1 MPPPPSP
8 RDLEWPVLPDDVMV
22 PIFYYMDMRSIM
34 KCQRGCVSWYAM
46 LVDHDEYL
54 WKPKVRA
61 ICPQGLLPRK
71 RKGELWKDIYQLYFA
86 WLRPMTI
93 QHFQLTTHEVTHL
106 PLPNGATVLPNL
118 LADAKLAHP
127 VDGCNGM
134 IHGSTVEHP
143 EFELLAAFIASR
155 DDDGKAVLAA
165 RHAVVCS
172 DRIVYLRMGK
182 LHYIRFTGKYLMQEE
197 TDCTIFVGDEPR
209 IDPGIRSNTYAVA
222 GSECT
227 VFRDMDTDAICAI
240 IEDEGTEEGVL
251 CGNLYAAQAYNP
263 ELMRASLELFALPEP
278 VKTGYDIDAMP
289 VGPCPPLCSML
300 DIPASVPRL
309 DPIAV
314 VDHIDD
320 SLNAVI
326 LNDHFLAYRT
336 WSSDRIHPIIIVRWK
351 DRSEYATLLLDDM
364 DENLVLH
371 LILSR
376 LHLIVLCGTG
386 HYVYIYEL
394 ATMKRLHSF
403 NLFELI
409 GDLGTIDWVKLSPD
423 ENAIIFGVDGG
434 CLLWFDIRNRRAV
447 LYFRPSHE
455 ENTEERGLWIVYRGI
470 KINGNYPP
478 EQVVCRIF
486 DTS

>member
-1 MPPPPSP
+1 MLPSP
-8 RDLEWPVLPDDVMV
+8 PLPRNPQLPILPEDVMV
-22 PIFYYMDMRSIM
+22 PIFYYMDMRTLM
-34 KCQRGCVSWYAM
+34 KCQRGCASWYAM
-46 LVDHDEYL
+46 LADHDGYL
-54 WKPKVRA
+54 WKAKVRA
-61 ICPQGLLPRK
+61 ICPQGLLPRR
-71 RKGELWKDIYQLYFA
+71 RKGELWKDVYQLYFA
-86 WLRPMTI
+86 WKRPMTI
-93 QHFQLTTHEVTHL
+93 QHFDLTTHEVTHL
-106 PLPNGATVLPNL
+106 PLPNGASMLPNL
-118 LADAKLAHP
+118 RADASLAHSLKGRNGVSHGNS
-127 VDGCNGM
+127 VD
-134 IHGSTVEHP
+134 HP
-143 EFELLAAFIASR
+143 QFELLAAYIASR
-155 DDDGKAVLAA
+155 DEDGKAVLAA
-165 RHAVVCS
+165 RHAVACP

-182 LHYIRFTGKYLMQEE
+182 LHYIRFNGKYLMQEE
-197 TDCTIFVGDEPR
+197 TDCTFFVGDEPR

-240 IEDEGTEEGVL
+240 IEDERTEEGVL
-251 CGNLYAAQAYNP
+251 CGNLYAAQSYNS
-263 ELMRASLELFALPEP
+263 ELMRGSLELFALPER
-278 VKTGYDIDAMP
+278 VIADHDALP
-289 VGPCPPLCSML
+289 VGPCPPVCSML
-300 DIPASVPRL
+300 DIPAHVPRL

-364 DENLVLH
+364 DVNLVLH

-386 HYVYIYEL
+386 HYIYIYEL

-403 NLFELI
+403 NLFDRI
-409 GDLGTIDWVKLSPD
+409 GDLGSIEWVQLSPD
-423 ENAIIFGVDGG
+423 ENAMIFGVAGG
-434 CLLWFDIRNRRAV
+434 CLLWLDIRSRRAV

-455 ENTEERGLWIVYRGI
+455 EYTEERGLWIVYRGL
-470 KINGNYPP
+470 KKGGNYPP
-478 EQVVCRIF
+478 EQVVCRSF